1 MPANAIEE
9 NSHTEDSSRDFQSL
23 EDKIYRTIELL
34 KAAREARSH
43 AERDS
48 SRLRQQL
55 KDREHEFDHM
65 RAELVSLRKER
76 EEVRTRVEKMLK
88 QIDALTS
95 AESQA

>member
-1 MPANAIEE
+1 MSVKALEE
-9 NSHTEDSSRDFQSL
+9 KPETDASNRDFQSL

-34 KAAREARSH
+34 KAAREAKSH
-43 AERDS
+43 AERDL

-55 KDREHEFDHM
+55 KDRDEEADDL
-65 RAELVSLRKER
+65 RSELVTLRKER

>member
-1 MPANAIEE
+1 MSVKAIEE
-9 NSHTEDSSRDFQSL
+9 KTESEASSRDFQSL

-34 KAAREARSH
+34 KAAREAKTHS
-43 AERDS
+43 ERDL

-55 KDREHEFDHM
+55 NERDEETDDLRS
-65 RAELVSLRKER
+65 ELVTLRKER

-95 AESQA
+95 VESEA